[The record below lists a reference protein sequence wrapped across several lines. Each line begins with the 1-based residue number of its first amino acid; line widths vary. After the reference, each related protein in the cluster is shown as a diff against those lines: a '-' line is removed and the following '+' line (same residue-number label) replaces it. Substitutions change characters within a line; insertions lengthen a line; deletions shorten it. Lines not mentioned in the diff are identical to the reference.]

1 MNPSS
6 FIQKEQQCN
15 FVFNQNGPYWHF
27 ATPGLSTE
35 IIFTCPDDYRFGMTL
50 FAECA
55 VANHIRV
62 YNYELMSN
70 HLHGI
75 VSATRQACTNFLG
88 DYRKR
93 MIRYAKACG
102 RTLNL
107 DAFVCDPIPIDNLD
121 LMRNSIVYV
130 SRNGFVVDSRYT
142 PYSYPW
148 GSGHLY
154 FGPALNPLESLSYN
168 KLSTIEKRAL
178 THSRTICFPDSFM
191 VKNGHIAPESFV
203 DYRTG
208 MMLFRDAH
216 HYFSALTKNIESY
229 SSFAS
234 QFGDLIVIN
243 DEEMYSAARMLSAKR
258 FNVDKPVLLNNE
270 DKISLA
276 KSLHFDYRASN
287 AQIRRILKLDDN
299 VIQSLFPKAL

>member
-1 MNPSS
+1 MKPTS
-6 FIQKEQQCN
+6 FLQKEQQCN

-35 IIFTCPDDYRFGMTL
+35 IIFTSPDDYRFGMTL

-55 VANHIRV
+55 VANRIRV
-62 YNYELMSN
+62 YNFELMSN

-75 VSATRQACTNFLG
+75 GSATKQACISFLE

-102 RTLNL
+102 RSLNL
-107 DAFVCDPIPIDNLD
+107 DSFVCDPVPIADLD

-130 SRNGFVVDSRYT
+130 SRNGYVVDSGYT
-142 PYSYPW
+142 PFSYPW

-154 FGPALNPLESLSYN
+154 FGPAVYPSVSLSYS
-168 KLSTIEKRAL
+168 KLSTIEKRTL
-178 THSRTICFPDSFM
+178 THSRTVSFPDYFM

-208 MMLFRDAH
+208 MMFFRDAH
-216 HYFSALTKNIESY
+216 HYFSALTKGIESY
-229 SSFAS
+229 SAFAS
-234 QFGDLIVIN
+234 QFGDLIVLN

-258 FNVDKPVLLNNE
+258 FNVDKPILLNNE

-287 AQIRRILKLDDN
+287 TQIRRILKLDDN